1 MVDIIIYKNEK
12 NECVGFDS
20 FGHAGFAEEGQDIV
34 CAAVSILTINTINAI
49 ETFTK
54 NEADIET
61 DEEHGMIRYRVKGEP
76 AKETILLLETM
87 ILGLQTMVDDEN
99 YEEYIDLTF
108 EEV

>member
-1 MVDIIIYKNEK
+1 MVDIIIYKNDK

-20 FGHAGFAEEGQDIV
+20 FGHAGYAESGQDIV
-34 CAAVSILTINTINAI
+34 CAAVSVLTINTINAI
-49 ETFTK
+49 EAFTS
-54 NEADIET
+54 NDAQIET
-61 DEEHGMIRYRVKGEP
+61 DEEQGLIRYRLTKRP
-76 AKETILLLETM
+76 DKETALLLETM